1 MPAKILIVED
11 HEDSRDILKLQLQAQ
26 GYEVIEAENGQEGLE
41 KALTEDP
48 YLIVMDLGLPGIDGI
63 EAAIRLKKN
72 PKTADIPVIAHTA
85 WSPEDYKEKAERAG
99 MVAYLTKPT
108 PPHLFKEVIQR
119 VLQSKSS
126 N

>member
-11 HEDSRDILKLQLQAQ
+11 HEDSRDILKVQIQAL
-26 GYEVIEAENGQEGLE
+26 GYEVIEAESGQEGLE
-41 KALTEDP
+41 KALTEAPDF
-48 YLIVMDLGLPGIDGI
+48 IIMDLGLPGIDGI
-63 EAAIRLKKN
+63 EAAVRLKKN

-119 VLQSKSS
+119 VLRSKSS